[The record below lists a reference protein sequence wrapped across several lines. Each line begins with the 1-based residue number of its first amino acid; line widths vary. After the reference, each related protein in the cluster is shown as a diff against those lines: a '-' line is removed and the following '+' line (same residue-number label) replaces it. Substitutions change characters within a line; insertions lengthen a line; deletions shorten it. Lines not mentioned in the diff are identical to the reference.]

1 MAVKSIIRRGDYR
14 DSVVLMRISQQLEQL
29 DGVSKASAMMA
40 TDNNKELLKD
50 AGLLTDEIKN
60 AGANDLAIAVEAS
73 TQDAAE
79 KAVGKAAEFLSEAP
93 HEAGGEVVYKTASA
107 AFDAVPDSNLAL
119 ISTPGDFAAREAM
132 KALGAGKHVMIF
144 SSDVPV
150 EEELRM
156 KKFAAERGLL
166 VMGPDCGTAI
176 LGGIGLG
183 FSNVVRRGPVG
194 IVGAAGTGIQEVS
207 SILDEV
213 GVSHAIGTGSHDLS
227 DTVGGIT
234 MLAGLEAL
242 EADEQTK
249 VIVLISKPPSP
260 KVSEKILEKI
270 KNMKKPAV
278 VDFIGGDPNLVEKYG
293 GVSAR
298 TLEDA
303 AQKAMS
309 LLRGKKPWELK
320 FTIPEERVKAIVDGE
335 SGKFSPTQK
344 YIRGLFSGGTLCAES
359 LFILRDLI
367 GDVYSNV
374 ALKPEMKLVDIHKS
388 RSHTCVDMGTE
399 DFVRGIPHPMIDF
412 RFRKERILRE
422 AKDPEVSVI
431 LLDVVLGIG
440 ANSDPAGELEGA
452 IQEAKATAKMGG
464 RYLSFVASVC
474 GTRGDPQGFAAQ
486 KGKLE
491 EVGVVV
497 MPSNAQ
503 AVRVAAL
510 IATKGKV
517 WGKLK

>member
-1 MAVKSIIRRGDYR
+1 MAVKSIVRRGDYR
-14 DSVVLMRISQQLEQL
+14 DSVVLMRVSQQLEQL

-50 AGLLTDEIKN
+50 AELLTDEIRG
-60 AGANDLAIAVEAS
+60 AGANDLVIVV
-73 TQDAAE
+73 DATNIELAE
-79 KAVGKAAEFLSEAP
+79 KAAGKAAEFLSAAP
-93 HEAGGEVVYKTASA
+93 HEARGEVVYKTAGA
-107 AFDAVPDSNLAL
+107 AFDANPDSNLAI

-132 KALGAGKHVMIF
+132 KALNAGKHVMIF
-144 SSDVPV
+144 SSDVPID
-150 EEELRM
+150 EELKM
-156 KKFAAERGLL
+156 KKIAAEKGLL

-270 KNMKKPAV
+270 KNLKKPAV
-278 VDFIGGDPNLVEKYG
+278 VDFIGGDPKLVEKFG
-293 GVSAR
+293 GVPAI

-303 AQKAMS
+303 ALKAMS

-320 FTIPEERVKAIVDGE
+320 FTIAEEMVKTIVDGE
-335 SGKFSPTQK
+335 SKKFSPTQK

-359 LFILRDLI
+359 LLILRDPI

-374 ALKPEMKLVDIHKS
+374 ALKPEMKLTEIHKS
-388 RSHTCVDMGTE
+388 KSHTCVDMGTE
-399 DFVRGIPHPMIDF
+399 DFVRGVPHPMIDF
-412 RFRKERILRE
+412 RFRRERILRE
-422 AKDPEVSVI
+422 SKNPEVAVI

-440 ANSDPAGELEGA
+440 ANSDPAGELAGA
-452 IQEAKATAKMGG
+452 VREAKEIAAKGG

-474 GTRGDPQGFAAQ
+474 GTNGDPQGYSAQ
-486 KGKLE
+486 KRKLE
-491 EVGVVV
+491 DAGVVV

-503 AVRVAAL
+503 AVRMAAL
-510 IATKGKV
+510 IATRGKV
-517 WGKLK
+517 WGMLK